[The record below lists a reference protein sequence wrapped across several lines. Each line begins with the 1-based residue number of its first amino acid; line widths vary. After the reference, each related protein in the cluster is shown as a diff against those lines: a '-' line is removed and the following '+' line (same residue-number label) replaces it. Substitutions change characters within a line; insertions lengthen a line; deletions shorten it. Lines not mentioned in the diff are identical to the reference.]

1 MGNNNTKSVFKEY
14 IHPLDLK
21 VIQKMI
27 DHENLDKYVKALCAY
42 FVKLFIYAQLMG
54 LSSLGRTS
62 EKVKR
67 KKGMQ
72 RIVTSISSW

>member
-14 IHPLDLK
+14 IHLLDLK

-42 FVKLFIYAQLMG
+42 KVFHLCPVNGFIKPWAY
-54 LSSLGRTS
+54 
-62 EKVKR
+62 
-67 KKGMQ
+67 
-72 RIVTSISSW
+72 